1 EVFDRDALLLDEIL
15 DELVRGRFGL
25 GWLPAIGGLLR
36 SRLPAGVGFAGVCG
50 AVGVTGGVR
59 LGERQEWQQT
69 KECEEHPAP
78 FRSGIPPGNKKA
90 PCREAEGL
98 APCARVRGRGRGIA
112 AWPTIRLGTSLP
124 DY

>member
-1 EVFDRDALLLDEIL
+1 DRPGGAGRVLDRRRCDGAAIPLLELFGFRPVGVPLALEALELRLLAILEGRVLVDEVFDRDALLLDEIL

-59 LGERQEWQQT
+59 LGERQ
-69 KECEEHPAP
+69 
-78 FRSGIPPGNKKA
+78 
-90 PCREAEGL
+90 
-98 APCARVRGRGRGIA
+98 
-112 AWPTIRLGTSLP
+112 
-124 DY
+124 